1 MRVMIPRSIFAI
13 VAAVVAS
20 FGAVA
25 QDAPRQGVWAHEQS
39 DLAPHPAVQWGSLD
53 NGFRY
58 ALMPHDAVPGSAT
71 LQLLVLAGSMD
82 EADDERGL
90 AHFMEHMAFRG
101 NQSFSADEM
110 EQFFH
115 ELGIEFGSDINAVTA
130 FDHTAYTLDFR
141 EASLPLLDRGLE
153 LFRNFAD
160 GVRFTPEEI
169 EQERGVILSELRGRD
184 NITAKGQ
191 FDSMGSLFEGLT
203 FIDRSPGGS
212 YESVAALS
220 LEQFQSFYDR
230 FYRPDLMVL
239 VGAGDFDLDEMK
251 GLIAER
257 FGSIVRPATP
267 PPARNIGRLVGEGTI
282 RAETFRISDVGA
294 TQIMVGSVETRG
306 DEPDS
311 RQARI
316 ESYSESFALA
326 LLNERLGSGML
337 NTPGGAARL
346 EQLVGNRAAM
356 AMITSSGDAWT
367 THLQALDEMI
377 RATHTFGF
385 KPDEVASARK
395 RQSRMA
401 ELMVDLIP
409 RSDPHQVSQMLLDSI
424 VEHQVFVGPAM
435 ELNWRRAWLAT
446 VTAEELTASFRRV
459 WDLNDMVLHFSGD
472 ISPELKPADI
482 LAELEKH
489 RKVEPDPLRFTTREE
504 HTFEMKDWGP
514 PAEAELV
521 REIPEVGAK
530 LYRLSNGVRVNL
542 LSTPFEPG
550 VVHAVARV
558 GAGLIDMPGNKPAL
572 KEFGL
577 RTLFASGTAHYLADD
592 MAKIIGSQFLGFDF
606 GVDDHDAFTFKGIAE
621 PEDLPAFLGVVTEY
635 LFKPKFG
642 TYVHRSQKMQA
653 TVSRASSAMGMGEGM
668 RDLMD
673 HLFKG
678 DARFTNGNFVDYVG
692 LSSIDVKRWLE
703 KPLSEGFVEVT
714 IVGDI
719 DVEETL
725 ESVKS
730 TLGALAP
737 RDEVKKTR
745 TTPKPV
751 KISAPPGF
759 KRIEFVGESHLA
771 VVMGHW
777 PVEEELTTR
786 DRGAVYLLAKILEL
800 HIRSEIRNELGL
812 AYSPMASYEAYDGF
826 ADFSML
832 TATVDCASE
841 EATRIA
847 RMVEDI
853 ATELSRKGIDESE
866 FVGARGILSSQIR
879 RAWKDNNYLLQ
890 SLIRAQERPESADE
904 LQALHAGLV
913 DEITLKEVESW
924 AKKILTRRNTR
935 TSAIV
940 PKQFIGIFQTE

>member
-1 MRVMIPRSIFAI
+1 MRFMIPRSFI
-13 VAAVVAS
+13 VLLAVSVVS
-20 FGAVA
+20 LGSLA
-25 QDAPRQGVWAHEQS
+25 QDAPRQGIWAHSES
-39 DLAPHPAVQWGSLD
+39 DLAPHAAVEWGQLD

-58 ALMPHDAVPGSAT
+58 ALMPHDGVPGAAT
-71 LQLLVLAGSMD
+71 LQLLVLVGSMD

-115 ELGIEFGSDINAVTA
+115 ELGIEFGSDINAVTS

-160 GVRFTPEEI
+160 GVRFTAEEI

-184 NITAKGQ
+184 NIGAKGQ
-191 FDSMGSLFEGLT
+191 FDSMETLFEGLT

-212 YESVAALS
+212 YDSVAALS
-220 LEQFQSFYDR
+220 LEQFRTFYQR
-230 FYRPDLMVL
+230 YYRSDLMVV
-239 VGAGDFDLDEMK
+239 VGAGDFDLAEMK
-251 GLIAER
+251 KLIGDR
-257 FGSIVRPATP
+257 FGSMTRPATP
-267 PPARNIGRLVGEGTI
+267 PPARNLGRLVGEGSI
-282 RAETFRISDVGA
+282 RAETFRISNIGS
-294 TQIMVGSVETRG
+294 TQIMMGSVETAQL
-306 DEPDS
+306 EPDS
-311 RQARI
+311 RKARVA
-316 ESYSESFALA
+316 EFAEAFSLS
-326 LLNERLGSGML
+326 LLNERLQSGML
-337 NTPGGAARL
+337 NTPGGGARL
-346 EQLVGNRAAM
+346 ERLVGNRAAM
-356 AMITSSGDAWT
+356 ARVSTGGEAWT
-367 THLQALDEMI
+367 IHLQALDEMV
-377 RATHTFGF
+377 RATYEFGF
-385 KPDEVASARK
+385 KEDELESARK
-395 RQSRMA
+395 RQLRMA
-401 ELMVDLIP
+401 ELMVDLVP
-409 RSDPHQVSQMLLDSI
+409 RSDPHQVSQKLLDSI
-424 VEHQVFVGPAM
+424 VEHQVFIGPTM
-435 ELNWRRAWLAT
+435 EIVWRRDWLRG
-446 VTAEELTASFRRV
+446 VTAQQLTESFRRV
-459 WDLNDMVLHFSGD
+459 WNLNEMVLHFSGD
-472 ISPELKPADI
+472 LVEELKPAEI
-482 LAELEKH
+482 LTELEKH
-489 RKVEPDPLRFTTREE
+489 RKVDPEPLLFSTQEE
-504 HTFEMKDWGP
+504 HKFEMKEWGE
-514 PAEAELV
+514 PAESELV
-521 REIPEVGAK
+521 QELPEVGAK
-530 LYRLSNGVRVNL
+530 LYRLSNGVRLNL
-542 LSTPFEPG
+542 VSTPFEPG
-550 VVHAVARV
+550 VVHAVVRV
-558 GAGLIDMPGNKPAL
+558 GAGLVDMPGNKPAL

-577 RTLFASGTAHYLADD
+577 RTLFASGTAHYMADD
-592 MAKIIGSQFLGFDF
+592 MAEIIGSQFLGFDF
-606 GVDDHDAFTFKGIAE
+606 GVDDHDAFTFTGIAE
-621 PEDLPAFLGVVTEY
+621 PEDLSAFLGVVTEY

-653 TVSRASSAMGMGEGM
+653 TVSRASSAVGMQEGM

-703 KPLSEGFVEVT
+703 KPLSQGYVEVT

-719 DVEETL
+719 DVDETL
-725 ESVKS
+725 ASVQK

-737 RDEVKKTR
+737 RAEEKTTR

-751 KISAPPGF
+751 KIAAPPGF

-771 VVMGHW
+771 VAMGHW

-800 HIRSEIRNELGL
+800 HIRSEIRNEMGL
-812 AYSPMASYEAYDGF
+812 AYSPMASYKAYDGF
-826 ADFSML
+826 AEFSML
-832 TATVDCASE
+832 TATVDCASA

-853 ATELSRKGIDESE
+853 ATELSRKGINESE

-890 SLIRAQERPESADE
+890 SLIRAQERPDSVAE

-913 DEITLKEVESW
+913 DEITLEEVEAW

-935 TSAIV
+935 TASIV